1 MIGRRRRQV
10 VAGALLAT
18 AVLAT
23 AFSAGACS
31 SDDGGPRASRS
42 TSTTAT
48 SSTTTPT
55 AVASPTVPDGS
66 EDDTLTGVGDP
77 YYPEAGNGGY
87 DVSRYDVTVRATIGG
102 VDQIT
107 SQASITARAT
117 TELDRFSLDLIGLT
131 VDRATVDGRDATV
144 ERQGDELVVVPDRPI
159 ADGDRFTTV
168 IDYHGSPGAAR
179 GPDSGLDEGGW
190 VEAADYSVVVAEP
203 VGASTWLPSNDH
215 PSDKATFSITATVD
229 APLEAVSNGRLIRR
243 TDEGATSTFRWEAVE
258 PMSTYLM
265 TLAIGDYD
273 LVPGAA
279 GDLPIL
285 DAVPAGTNAPPANPF
300 LRFPEM
306 IGFFGERFGPYP
318 FSIAGNISVPGL
330 EPLALECQTRAV
342 HSAAI
347 LAGRSRDVVIAH
359 ELAHQWFGDAVSPDQ
374 WDDIWLNEG
383 FATYA
388 EWLWEAHDGGPT
400 VEQSARQNHDD
411 PDLATAL
418 AVPPANPGKAELFG
432 PSVYQRGAMFLV
444 ELSKRM
450 GEDRLL
456 ELLRRWVDDH
466 RTGNADTDDFLA
478 LAHEV
483 ANQDLSDLS
492 QPWLYGSTLPP
503 LSF

>member
-1 MIGRRRRQV
+1 M
-10 VAGALLAT
+10 ALLAT
-18 AVLAT
+18 AVLAF
-23 AFSAGACS
+23 AAGACR
-31 SDDGGPRASRS
+31 SDDDGARASRS
-42 TSTTAT
+42 TPTIAT
-48 SSTTTPT
+48 SSTSTSTTV
-55 AVASPTVPDGS
+55 VASTVPDGS

-77 YYPEAGNGGY
+77 YYPAAGNGGY
-87 DVSRYDVTVRATIGG
+87 DVSHYDVTVRAAIGG

-107 SQASITARAT
+107 SQATITARAT
-117 TELDRFSLDLIGLT
+117 TDLDRFALDLVGLT
-131 VDRATVDGRDATV
+131 VDRATVDGRDAPV
-144 ERQGDELVVVPDRPI
+144 DRQGDELVIVPDRPI
-159 ADGDRFTTV
+159 ADGSRFTAV
-168 IDYHGSPGAAR
+168 IDYHGSPGTAR

-190 VEAADYSVVVAEP
+190 IEAADYSVVVAEP

-229 APLEAVSNGRLIRR
+229 APLEAVSNGRLVRR
-243 TDEGATSTFRWEAVE
+243 SDLGPTSTFRWEAEE

-285 DAVPAGTNAPPANPF
+285 DAVPAGTNAPPSNPF
-300 LRFPEM
+300 IRFPE
-306 IGFFGERFGPYP
+306 IVGFFGERFGPYP

-330 EPLALECQTRAV
+330 EPLALECQTRPV
-342 HSAAI
+342 HSADL
-347 LAGRSRDVVIAH
+347 LAGRYRDVVIAH

-400 VEQSARQNHDD
+400 VEQSARDHHDD
-411 PDLATAL
+411 PDLATEL
-418 AVPPANPGKAELFG
+418 AVPPANPGVEELFG
-432 PSVYQRGAMFLV
+432 RSVYQRGAMFLV

-456 ELLRRWVDDH
+456 ELLRRWVDEH
-466 RTGNADTDDFLA
+466 RTANADTDDFLR

-483 ANQDLSDLS
+483 ATQDLSDLS
-492 QPWLYGSTLPP
+492 QPWLYGSSLPP